1 MKKKWKM
8 PAALAGAAI
17 LAVTTV
23 GCGDSVKTTKEDA
36 KQTSVDKPV
45 TYKFLRSSGIAE
57 YPADGGEARKVL
69 TEAAAKAGVKG
80 VDYVAQQAPGDDY
93 QTKLNLLAS
102 SNELPDFF
110 DIDAKTLSRF
120 VEQGLVQPIDEYL
133 KKAPHLMK
141 LIPQYYW
148 DQVTFNGKIYALPNG
163 MRSETF
169 NSPNVTSVLVRG
181 DWLEA
186 VGMKAPTTVNEMHD
200 VLQAFVTKDPDK
212 NGKNDT
218 LGLSGTKLSR
228 YNSIFGAYGVIPSFW
243 TERDGQIK
251 KGFTLPETKQ
261 ALALLQQW
269 YKEGL
274 IDPDFPVMETKQL
287 NEKII
292 NSKVGLFENDAYL
305 VDPKANPTS
314 EALKK
319 TTPASKLSLIAP
331 PKGPDGKLGNPETN
345 AVAAAP
351 LRALSVKAQNPEKLF
366 RFLDWLVDDSE
377 GGGFNLGLYGVEGTD
392 YTYDKTKNLITQS
405 TSYADLYKKGY
416 NNPIRMAFVVDRRWT
431 TQEVR
436 NGIETAS
443 KNIILNAFWKTVP
456 AELDYPDLETKLWA
470 EYFVKIVTGV
480 WTIDKFDEFV
490 LKYNQQ
496 GGSQI
501 EKQANEE
508 WKKLKKK

>member
-1 MKKKWKM
+1 M
-8 PAALAGAAI
+8 L
-17 LAVTTV
+17 
-23 GCGDSVKTTKEDA
+23 
-36 KQTSVDKPV
+36 
-45 TYKFLRSSGIAE
+45 
-57 YPADGGEARKVL
+57 
-69 TEAAAKAGVKG
+69 
-80 VDYVAQQAPGDDY
+80 
-93 QTKLNLLAS
+93 
-102 SNELPDFF
+102 
-110 DIDAKTLSRF
+110 
-120 VEQGLVQPIDEYL
+120 
-133 KKAPHLMK
+133 
-141 LIPQYYW
+141 
-148 DQVTFNGKIYALPNG
+148 
-163 MRSETF
+163 
-169 NSPNVTSVLVRG
+169 LVRE
-181 DWLEA
+181 DWLAA
-186 VGMKAPTTVNEMHD
+186 VGMKAPTTLTELHD

-228 YNSIFGAYGVIPSFW
+228 YNSIFGAFGVIPSFW

-261 ALALLQQW
+261 ALTLLQQW
-269 YKEGL
+269 YKEDL

-305 VDPKANPTS
+305 TS

-319 TTPASKLSLIAP
+319 TTPASKLILIAP
-331 PKGPDGKLGNPETN
+331 PNGPDGKSGNPETN

-366 RFLDWLVDDSE
+366 RFLDWMVDDSQ

-392 YTYDKTKNLITQS
+392 YTYDKEKNLITQS
-405 TSYADLYKKGY
+405 TSYADLYKKDY

-443 KNIILNAFWKTVP
+443 KNIIPNALWKTVP
-456 AELDYPDLETKLWA
+456 AELDYSDLETKLWA

-480 WTIDKFDEFV
+480 WSIDKFDEFV
-490 LKYNQQ
+490 QKYKQQ